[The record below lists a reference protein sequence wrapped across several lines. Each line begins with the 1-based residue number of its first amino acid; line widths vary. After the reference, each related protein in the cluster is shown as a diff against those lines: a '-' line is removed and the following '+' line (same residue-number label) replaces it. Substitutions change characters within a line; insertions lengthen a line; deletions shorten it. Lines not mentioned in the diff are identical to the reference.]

1 MDLPLDSVAQKSD
14 DVIESDSDANSD
26 SSGWIDVHHHSD
38 GEDNDIHGSDVDNDS
53 DWTECEMESED
64 EKSDVSDP
72 ELEAG
77 DNFIEDREG
86 GTSLAELER
95 LGGKSPVISTNQ
107 SSMTGTTT
115 KSSKRSRRKRKLDH
129 TDKVRA

>member
-1 MDLPLDSVAQKSD
+1 MDLPLDAVAQKSD
-14 DVIESDSDANSD
+14 DGIESDSDANSD
-26 SSGWIDVHHHSD
+26 SSGWIDMHHHSD
-38 GEDNDIHGSDVDNDS
+38 DEDNDIHGSDVDSDS

-77 DNFIEDREG
+77 DNFIDDREG

-95 LGGKSPVISTNQ
+95 LGGKSPAISTNQ